1 MRDRKKEIKIGRLWS
16 IAVGIIGGFLLYLS
30 LAPVLLSGRNSAV
43 IGEWR
48 DIILQWTQFTGYLR
62 LIFVTGA
69 LVITGMG
76 LLGVAVN
83 FLKPYT
89 GQKLMLWGGIA
100 SLSLLI
106 ALWLGLLDLH
116 VPLFGS
122 TDIGS
127 KLIWDSRWG
136 ISSWSVSRNIFHFFG
151 GGWLKPAFAGAI
163 LLTLTNL
170 PRWWHRLS

>member
-1 MRDRKKEIKIGRLWS
+1 MRKKSIKLSRLWS
-16 IAVGIIGGFLLYLS
+16 IVLGIIGGFLLFLS
-30 LAPVLLSGRNSAV
+30 LAPVLLSSTNSDV

-62 LIFVTGA
+62 LIFVAAALVVTGA
-69 LVITGMG
+69 G
-76 LLGVAVN
+76 LLGVVVN
-83 FLKPYT
+83 FLKPNA
-89 GQKLMLWGGIA
+89 GQKLMFWGGIA

-116 VPLFGS
+116 VPIFGS

-127 KLIWDSRWG
+127 HLIWDGGWG
-136 ISSWSVSRNIFHFFG
+136 IASWSVSKKIFHIFG

-163 LLTLTNL
+163 MLILTSL
-170 PRWWHRLS
+170 PRWWTKLR